1 MSNRNKYLFL
11 FLFIVSFSTGYGL
24 GYKNI
29 QARNVEVVN
38 RQSADKEVD
47 FDLFWQVWSRVKEKT
62 IGEIKPK
69 EMVYGAIKGMVASLK
84 DPFSVYFNPD
94 EAKEFLSDVNGEF
107 EGIGAELAVQD
118 ENLTVVAPLDGSPAK
133 EAGLLPK
140 DVIVAI
146 DDVASS
152 TINFDEAIAKIRGEK
167 GSQVK
172 LTLARPGKKETFNLI
187 ITRSLIKVD
196 SVKSEIRADGIGVIK
211 ISQFSSDTFAGVKN
225 ALGDFEK
232 AGVKGMVLDMRNNPG
247 GLFDSSVNVASLFIP
262 EGVVVSEQGRAGKED
277 FRTTQK
283 AVLSSVPLKVLI
295 NAGSA
300 SAAEIVAGAIKDSG
314 RGKLIG
320 QKSFGKGTIQDL
332 VDFPDKSSLK
342 ITIAKWLTPSGSEI
356 DKKGIEPDISV
367 ENNPSEKDLQME
379 KAIAELGGSL

>member
-1 MSNRNKYLFL
+1 MVWGIKIS
-11 FLFIVSFSTGYGL
+11 
-24 GYKNI
+24 